1 MQKVHEIKGGQKNCE
16 RIRFCVKLQFFWG
29 GFSVKMYLQFDEYF
43 ENLVFL
49 KNTIFRKKKCQKFAN
64 NLRNRRRLK
73 KPQNLKFSIKLGKND
88 KCRKFAKSS

>member
-16 RIRFCVKLQFFWG
+16 RIRFCVKLVFLG

-49 KNTIFRKKKCQKFAN
+49 KNTIFRKKN
-64 NLRNRRRLK
+64 V
-73 KPQNLKFSIKLGKND
+73 KNSQII
-88 KCRKFAKSS
+88 CEIVEG